1 MAEQVRTFVL
11 CRSFLV
17 LTTTLSENT
26 IKLTKREG
34 PRVCIRIIEIL
45 GRKETRHLYV

>member
-1 MAEQVRTFVL
+1 MAEQVCTFVL

-26 IKLTKREG
+26 IKLTKQKR

-45 GRKETRHLYV
+45 GRNETRHLHV